1 MATIVTYTDRELPR
15 NSYPQRIVSPIR
27 SGPCCFTDM
36 EDIGEPQADHRWVFK
51 YRRCTTCGFAVRVI
65 LREIPDADLAA
76 ELRTILENVFARNA
90 PEYA

>member
-1 MATIVTYTDRELPR
+1 MATIVTYTDHEVPR

-27 SGPCCFTDM
+27 SGPCCFVNM
-36 EDIGEPQADHRWVFK
+36 ADIGEPQADHRWVFR

-76 ELRTILENVFARNA
+76 ELRMILENAFVRNA